1 MLILRYEDCLYMFAD
16 RLKFYLSNAKSKYV
30 TYPKFV
36 FLCGKDYKDN
46 FELSNRGVIKQY
58 IATLDKGVKFVLSE
72 CVVKQVSDTD
82 KPANLVLFEEVLAEL
97 SDAFILFLESMGTS
111 CELGAFTYD
120 DNQFKEK
127 LIIVEDIKFKDDLS
141 FLNQGAIA
149 KAKDNNSSVVYSYLD
164 GGLLSSNDLRISIN
178 NMIDD
183 FHSNKPSNRRYINL
197 QENRV
202 LLNSFAIEILE
213 LINLFQPISK
223 TDLLNVYKRIK
234 GFSSFTFAKSDA
246 KGFNK
251 TVHFS
256 WILALLKD
264 SGLIDISDS
273 GKRITSK
280 QLVNY
285 SFMFDISD
293 KAMHK
298 ERSWYLSK
306 LYKSGEIV
314 CLH

>member
-1 MLILRYEDCLYMFAD
+1 MRYEDCLYMYTD
-16 RLKFYLSNAKSKYV
+16 RLKAYLSTAKSKNV

-46 FELSNRGVIKQY
+46 FELSNRGVIEQY
-58 IATLDKGVKFVLSE
+58 IATLDKEIKFVLSE
-72 CVVKQVSDTD
+72 CVLGHISDPND

-127 LIIVEDIKFKDDLS
+127 LIIVEDIKFKNEPS

-149 KAKDNNSSVVYSYLD
+149 KAKANNSSIVYSHLEN
-164 GGLLSSNDLRISIN
+164 GGLLSSNELRLSIR

-183 FHSNKPSNRRYINL
+183 FHSKKMINRRIINV
-197 QENRV
+197 QADKV

-223 TDLLNVYKRIK
+223 KDLLNVYKHIK
-234 GFSSFTFAKSDA
+234 GFSSFTFAKSDNNEF
-246 KGFNK
+246 KK
-251 TVHFS
+251 TVQFS
-256 WILALLKD
+256 WVLALLND
-264 SGLIDISDS
+264 SGLIDVLDS

-293 KAMHK
+293 KTMNK

-306 LYKSGEIV
+306 LYKLGEIT
-314 CLH
+314 

>member
-1 MLILRYEDCLYMFAD
+1 MEVKRCSRCGA
-16 RLKFYLSNAKSKYV
+16 FYTNQGYVCAKC
-30 TYPKFV
+30 TT
-36 FLCGKDYKDN
+36 KDN
-46 FELSNRGVIKQY
+46 FELSNRGVIEQY

-72 CVVKQVSDTD
+72 CVVDQVSDTD

-127 LIIVEDIKFKDDLS
+127 LIIVEDLKFKDAPS

-149 KAKDNNSSVVYSYLD
+149 KAKDNNSSVVYSHLDD
-164 GGLLSSNDLRISIN
+164 GGLLSSNELRISIKK
-178 NMIDD
+178 MIDD
-183 FHSNKPSNRRYINL
+183 FHSIKPINRRYINL
-197 QENRV
+197 QEDKV

-223 TDLLNVYKRIK
+223 KDLLNVYKRIK
-234 GFSSFTFAKSDA
+234 GFSSFTFAKSDT

>member
-1 MLILRYEDCLYMFAD
+1 MFAD
-16 RLKFYLSNAKSKYV
+16 RLKAYLSTTKSKYV
-30 TYPKFV
+30 AYPKFV
-36 FLCGKDYKDN
+36 FLCGKDYNDKFN
-46 FELSNRGVIKQY
+46 LSNRGVIEEY
-58 IATLDKGVKFVLSE
+58 IKSLDKNIKFVLSE
-72 CVVKQVSDTD
+72 RVLKILDPSDNPPD
-82 KPANLVLFEEVLAEL
+82 LVLFEEVLAEL

-127 LIIVEDIKFKDDLS
+127 LIIVEDHKFINDTS

-149 KAKDNNSSVVYSYLD
+149 KAKANNSLVLYSHLEN
-164 GGLLSSNDLRISIN
+164 GGLLSSDDLRLSIK
-178 NMIDD
+178 NMVYD
-183 FHSNKPSNRRYINL
+183 FRSIKSTNRRYINL
-197 QENRV
+197 QNDKV

-223 TDLLNVYKRIK
+223 KDLLDVYKHIK
-234 GFSSFTFAKSDA
+234 GFNSFTFAKSDN
-246 KGFNK
+246 KVFKK
-251 TVHFS
+251 TVQFS
-256 WILALLKD
+256 WILALLND
-264 SGLIDISDS
+264 SGLINVSDS

-293 KAMHK
+293 TSMHK

-306 LYKSGEIV
+306 LYKSGEIT

>member
-1 MLILRYEDCLYMFAD
+1 MFAD
-16 RLKFYLSNAKSKYV
+16 RLKPYLSKAKSKYV
-30 TYPKFV
+30 PYPKFV
-36 FLCGKDYKDN
+36 FLCGKDYKDR
-46 FELSNRGVIKQY
+46 FELSNRGVIEQY
-58 IATLDKGVKFVLSE
+58 ITTLDKDVKFVLSE
-72 CVVKQVSDTD
+72 CVLKHISDTND
-82 KPANLVLFEEVLAEL
+82 NPPNLVLFEEVLAEL

-127 LIIVEDIKFKDDLS
+127 LIIVEDLKFKDAPS

-149 KAKDNNSSVVYSYLD
+149 KAKDNNSSVVYSHLDD
-164 GGLLSSNDLRISIN
+164 GGLLSSNELRISIKK
-178 NMIDD
+178 MIDD
-183 FHSNKPSNRRYINL
+183 FHSNKPINRRYINL
-197 QENRV
+197 QEDRV

-223 TDLLNVYKRIK
+223 KDLLNVYKLIK
-234 GFSSFTFAKSDA
+234 GFSSFTFAKSDT
-246 KGFNK
+246 KEFNK

-298 ERSWYLSK
+298 ERSRYLSK